1 VTDEPFVDAHV
12 HFWDH
17 SVAGLTW
24 AWLEPGF
31 DHPRLTGTPRLD
43 APRYTTPEFL
53 IEATGSGVVAAVHVQ
68 AAAWSDRPQRET
80 EWLDTLAAETGWP
93 HALIGN
99 VRLVAEDAGVVVR
112 RHRDS
117 SALVRGVRDLA
128 IPAASLGDSEVVA
141 RFATVAPRARTV
153 ELMTTHEE
161 FPKLAALAQGAPDA
175 VLVLGHAGLPL
186 ERTHGYRAAWLHAM
200 HRLAQTPN
208 VVCKISALA
217 GASDPQWTVESL
229 RPWVLGCVEAFGPH
243 RCMLATNWPIDRL
256 YGSYPRLVEAYRE
269 ILAPLAP
276 AERAAVFHGTAERVY
291 SITQLPR

>member
-1 VTDEPFVDAHV
+1 MSDEPFVDAHV

-17 SVAGLTW
+17 SVPGLTW

-31 DHPRLTGTPRLD
+31 DHPRLKGTPRLD

-53 IEATGSGVVAAVHVQ
+53 AESAGTGVVAAVHVQ

-80 EWLDTLAAETGWP
+80 EWLDSLAAETGWP
-93 HALIGN
+93 HSLIGN
-99 VRLVAEDAGVVVR
+99 VRLVAEDADAVVR
-112 RHRDS
+112 AHRQT

-128 IPAASLGDSEVVA
+128 IPAASLDDPAVVA
-141 RFATVAPRARTV
+141 RFADVAPLAGTV

-161 FPKLAALAQGAPDA
+161 FPKLAALAEGAPDA
-175 VLVLGHAGLPL
+175 TLVLGHAGLPL
-186 ERTHGYRAAWLHAM
+186 ERSPTYRAAWRQAM

-217 GASDPQWTVESL
+217 SASDPQWTADSL
-229 RPWVLGCVEAFGPH
+229 RPWVLGCVEAFGPD

-256 YGSYPRLVEAYRE
+256 YGSYNRLVEAYRE
-269 ILAPLAP
+269 ILSPLP
-276 AERAAVFHGTAERVY
+276 TDERAAVFSRTAARVY
-291 SITQLPR
+291 SLTWARP

>member
-1 VTDEPFVDAHV
+1 MADEPFVDAHV

-17 SVAGLTW
+17 SVAGLAW

-31 DHPRLTGTPRLD
+31 DHPRLKGTPRLD

-53 IEATGSGVVAAVHVQ
+53 AEAAGTGVVAAVHVQ

-80 EWLDTLAAETGWP
+80 EWLDNLASQTGWP

-99 VRLVAEDAGVVVR
+99 VRLVAGDAEAVVWG
-112 RHRDS
+112 HRKA

-128 IPAASLGDSEVVA
+128 IPAATLDDPDVVA
-141 RFATVAPRARTV
+141 RFATVAPLAGTV

-161 FPKLAALAQGAPDA
+161 FPKLAALAEAAPDA
-175 VLVLGHAGLPL
+175 TLVLGHAGLPL
-186 ERTHGYRAAWLHAM
+186 ERTSAYLATWVQALR
-200 HRLAQTPN
+200 RLAQTPN

-217 GASDPQWTVESL
+217 SASDPQWTAESL
-229 RPWVLGCVEAFGPH
+229 RSWVLGCVEAFGAD

-256 YGSYPRLVEAYRE
+256 YGSYDRLVDAYRQ
-269 ILAPLAP
+269 ILSPLATD
-276 AERAAVFHGTAERVY
+276 ERAAVFHDTATRVY
-291 SITQLPR
+291 SLTR